1 MSTKLTSWCSIQTC
15 FVTQAIEQVQ
25 RTRCK
30 LFKATTRI
38 FEVRPRK
45 QDRSGGGGHSWKE
58 ISRSRSSILWG
69 GRPCAQT
76 LRGNTLSVKLWVEG
90 HSWHS
95 WVGCFGKT
103 QVWNG
108 SKKQRRLSINDDAW
122 KLGRSLLAAL
132 TVGLRRSSSVWKFA
146 SSFLPRLPWCEL
158 FFFPSFFLQ
167 RWQVFLGGAISY
179 SLKMHRPWRKFNHL
193 SWQRNERVQDALWS
207 AWQLL
212 STPMPLPY
220 SHLCWHLSWSVALA
234 VMVYENKQKK
244 LNMQAC
250 RLTFPLLLAVSFSLS
265 SRSLTP
271 CDAFRLPA
279 VSRFPL
285 FLSAPE
291 PVKFKFSPPFFWRDE
306 LLCCILRMPSVFA
319 GSSSF

>member
-158 FFFPSFFLQ
+158 FFFLLFF
-167 RWQVFLGGAISY
+167 
-179 SLKMHRPWRKFNHL
+179 
-193 SWQRNERVQDALWS
+193 
-207 AWQLL
+207 
-212 STPMPLPY
+212 
-220 SHLCWHLSWSVALA
+220 CSVG
-234 VMVYENKQKK
+234 K
-244 LNMQAC
+244 
-250 RLTFPLLLAVSFSLS
+250 
-265 SRSLTP
+265 
-271 CDAFRLPA
+271 
-279 VSRFPL
+279 
-285 FLSAPE
+285 
-291 PVKFKFSPPFFWRDE
+291 FFWEVQFHTRWKCTVHDASLITSLGSVMKE
-306 LLCCILRMPSVFA
+306 FRMPCEAHDNYSARRCHSLIRTCVDIYLEA
-319 GSSSF
+319 